1 MKNMIK
7 ENADVLGLN
16 SVSLSISFTTLHE
29 VLQITLLVVSIIYT
43 VDRFI
48 YYRNKR
54 KYPGK
59 TLQKAASQG
68 SNGLFY
74 GKRCESCK

>member
-16 SVSLSISFTTLHE
+16 SVSLSISFTALHE
-29 VLQITLLVVSIIYT
+29 MLQITLLVVSIIYT
-43 VDRFI
+43 VDRFM

-54 KYPGK
+54 KNGK
-59 TLQKAASQG
+59 ANK
-68 SNGLFY
+68 
-74 GKRCESCK
+74 

>member
-29 VLQITLLVVSIIYT
+29 MLQITLLVVSIIYT

-54 KYPGK
+54 NNGK
-59 TLQKAASQG
+59 DNK
-68 SNGLFY
+68 
-74 GKRCESCK
+74 

>member
-1 MKNMIK
+1 MKNLKK

-16 SVSLSISFTTLHE
+16 SVTLSISFTAIE
-29 VLQITLLVVSIIYT
+29 QVLQITLLIISIIYT

-54 KYPGK
+54 K
-59 TLQKAASQG
+59 
-68 SNGLFY
+68 NG
-74 GKRCESCK
+74 

>member
-1 MKNMIK
+1 MKNLLR

-16 SVSLSISFTTLHE
+16 SFTLAFSFTAIE
-29 VLQITLLVVSIIYT
+29 QVLQIVLLVVSILYT

-54 KYPGK
+54 K
-59 TLQKAASQG
+59 
-68 SNGLFY
+68 NG
-74 GKRCESCK
+74 